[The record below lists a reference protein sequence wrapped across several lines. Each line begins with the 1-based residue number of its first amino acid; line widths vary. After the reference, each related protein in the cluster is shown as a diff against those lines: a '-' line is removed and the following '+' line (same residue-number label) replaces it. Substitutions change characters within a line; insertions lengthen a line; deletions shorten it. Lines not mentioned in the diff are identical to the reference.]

1 MDDFLL
7 TLNIEGFT
15 SRLKRLSDYLLYSTR
30 DLYDELDIAIEP
42 NWNLVIRL
50 LQKNQQMTLMEIADQ
65 INFSHPAVVK
75 IIKKMKKRGFVK
87 TQPDQTDGRKQL
99 LLLTPKALKQL
110 PQLEQLWQTQ
120 IAVLTHLLKDSPN
133 FLTELGHI
141 EEQLKQQ
148 DYKQRVLTQLEQ

>member
-1 MDDFLL
+1 M
-7 TLNIEGFT
+7 TLDIEGIT
-15 SRLKRLSDYLLYSTR
+15 SRLKRLSDELLYSTR

-42 NWNLVIRL
+42 NWNLIIRL

-65 INFSHPAVVK
+65 IHFSHPAVVK

-87 TQPDQTDGRKQL
+87 TRPDQTDGRKQL
-99 LLLTPKALKQL
+99 LLLTPKAINQL

-120 IAVLTHLLKDSPN
+120 IAVLTQLLANSPH
-133 FLTELGHI
+133 FLSELGNI
-141 EEQLKQQ
+141 EEKLKKQ